1 MFAVGWK
8 KEVSFFL
15 FLFGEILFRI
25 IMTKQCYKRFKISG
39 VWFMDGYVGEI
50 L

>member
-1 MFAVGWK
+1 MFAVRL
-8 KEVSFFL
+8 KERGL
-15 FLFGEILFRI
+15 FLSFSLGEILFRI

>member
-1 MFAVGWK
+1 M
-8 KEVSFFL
+8 KERSLSLFL
-15 FLFGEILFRI
+15 FLSGEILFRI
-25 IMTKQCYKRFKISG
+25 IITICYKRFKISG